1 MMSPLQAQPSRM
13 VREARL
19 LQALP
24 SEIDTFKLNGWGKTE
39 TGNLCA
45 YFQFRVGDW
54 IFDGVLVYPSLF
66 PDVPA
71 FIRPRHAENRVS
83 RHQFGGDGVL
93 CLEYGPDNWV
103 STFTGADLVRS
114 AHKLFWSELIS
125 YTSPRRLKA
134 PLSRHEQNAAQE
146 ARFKPYRFVLS
157 TGFQELLRARAVPSL
172 YPLEIHLSSLDG
184 VRVAVPTCIG
194 DVSKMQVAE
203 VPASGWPGACVQAGW
218 LVIAQGEVLHSVD
231 LNLQALR
238 AQLGELWPIG
248 ARDANLAHEYFI
260 VVHSPTNKLRAFQV
274 DASERLTEYH
284 LLDFSND
291 KGGRLPENFRP
302 LADAHVAIVGAGS
315 LGGKIAVSMA
325 RAGARRFTLVDEDI
339 LGAANLVRN
348 ALDWRSVGFNKVD
361 ALKRDIE
368 LVAPGVMVEATQL
381 NIGAQENP
389 GVMARLYD
397 ALTECSLVID
407 ATANPHAF
415 LTLSALCK
423 SAKLPMVW
431 GEVFAGGFGS
441 QMARSRPGLDGDAA
455 SIRACIHAYMAQ
467 LEPVPGQEAQD
478 ARRYAMAVDGQVLVG
493 SDADV
498 SALAAS
504 MTQFAI
510 DTLCAGEQSEYPVAA
525 YLMGYRKF
533 WEFKQPFDT
542 IPIDCSATLLTPE
555 KVQLLCPEDAQILE
569 VLQSAMEGSPRVAAD
584 TAS

>member
-13 VREARL
+13 AREVRL
-19 LQALP
+19 LQALS
-24 SEIDTFKLNGWGKTE
+24 SEIHSFKLNGWGKTG
-39 TGNLCA
+39 TGDLCA
-45 YFQFRVGDW
+45 YFQFGVGNW
-54 IFDGVLVYPSLF
+54 VFDGVLVYPSLF

-71 FIRPRHAENRVS
+71 FVRPRHAKTRLS
-83 RHQFGGDGVL
+83 RHQFGGGGVL

-103 STFTGADLVRS
+103 SAFTGADVVRS
-114 AHKLFWSELIS
+114 AYKLLWSELIS
-125 YTSPRRLKA
+125 YASPRRLKA
-134 PLSRHEQNAAQE
+134 PLSRHEQSAAQE
-146 ARFKPYRFVLS
+146 ARFEPYRFVLT
-157 TGFQELLRARAVPSL
+157 TGFQELLRARATPGL
-172 YPLEIHLSSLDG
+172 YPLNIRLSSLDG

-194 DVSKMQVAE
+194 DASKLQVAD
-203 VPASGWPGACVQAGW
+203 VPASGWPSACAQAGW
-218 LVIAQGEVLHSVD
+218 LAIVQGEALHPGD
-231 LNLQALR
+231 FNLQALKTR
-238 AQLGELWPIG
+238 LGELWPIG
-248 ARDANLAHEYFI
+248 ADDANLAHGYFI
-260 VVHSPTNKLRAFQV
+260 VVHSPTHKLRAFQV

-291 KGGRLPENFRP
+291 KGGRLPDNFRP
-302 LADAHVAIVGAGS
+302 LADAHVAVVGAGS

-325 RAGARRFTLVDEDI
+325 RAGVRKFTLVDEDI
-339 LGAANLVRN
+339 LGPENLVRN

-368 LVAPGVMVEATQL
+368 LVAPGAMVEATQL

-389 GVMARLYD
+389 GVMARLND
-397 ALTECSLVID
+397 ALIECSLVID
-407 ATANPHAF
+407 ATANPRAF

-455 SIRACIHAYMAQ
+455 TIRACIHAYLAQ

-478 ARRYAMAVDGQVLVG
+478 ALRYAMDVAGQVLVG

-510 DTLCAGEQSEYPVAA
+510 DTLCAGKQSEYPVAA

-542 IPIDCSATLLTPE
+542 IPIDCSAALCTPE
-555 KVQLLCPEDAQILE
+555 KVQLLCPEDARILE
-569 VLQSAMEGSPRVAAD
+569 VLQSAMEGGPDVAAD
-584 TAS
+584 TAN